1 MPDLTRVAQAA
12 NATNAADALPAVN
25 RTRRS
30 MLVGGLALL
39 SGCAT
44 GVQSPAED
52 AQGDGSAAARTLAFQ
67 DKSLSPRNG
76 GQLVTASAL
85 HMGDILLSSAPSVF
99 SLAIRAFTLAP
110 VSHAA
115 IYIGDEEIVE
125 AVSSGIRRRTAADTL
140 AENSVVVAFRHP
152 RVEAPHAQ
160 AIRAFALAQ
169 VGRPYNHV
177 GAVLHAPFSVQRRIC
192 ELPLVPEAVRDSCI
206 RGIGAVQLGAVSND
220 RFFCSQF
227 VLEAY
232 RRAGLPMTRADPR
245 LVNPADL
252 LHMREGD
259 IPSLRSEQAL
269 EYIGHLKYA
278 REPAQGNAQAGSPVL
293 SKFAARVLPVA

>member
-1 MPDLTRVAQAA
+1 MRSSPRASTPLHAAHGAHRV
-12 NATNAADALPAVN
+12 
-25 RTRRS
+25 RRS
-30 MLVGGLALL
+30 LLFGGFALL

-44 GVQSPAED
+44 RMQAPGDD
-52 AQGDGSAAARTLAFQ
+52 AQGEGGAAARTLAFQ
-67 DKSLSPRNG
+67 DNSISPRNG
-76 GQLVTASAL
+76 GLMITAGAL
-85 HMGDILLSSAPSVF
+85 QTGDILLSSARSVF
-99 SLAIRAFTLAP
+99 SLAIRAVTLAP

-115 IYIGDEEIVE
+115 IYIGEEEIVE
-125 AVSSGIRRRTAADTL
+125 AVGSGIRRLSAADVL
-140 AENSVVVAFRHP
+140 AENAVVVAFRHP
-152 RVEAPHAQ
+152 RVEAQHAQ

-177 GAVLHAPFSVQRRIC
+177 GAVLHAPFSIQRRIC
-192 ELPLVPEAVRDSCI
+192 ELPLVPEAVRDGCI
-206 RGIGAVQLGAVSND
+206 RGIGAIQLGAASND

-232 RRAGLPMTRADPR
+232 RRAGLPMTKADPR

-259 IPSLRSEQAL
+259 IPSIRSEQAL

-278 REPAQGNAQAGSPVL
+278 RELTHRGERAG
-293 SKFAARVLPVA
+293 

>member
-1 MPDLTRVAQAA
+1 VNTANGATETSAPHRV
-12 NATNAADALPAVN
+12 
-25 RTRRS
+25 RRS
-30 MLVGGLALL
+30 LIAGGLALL
-39 SGCAT
+39 AGCAT
-44 GVQSPAED
+44 RFEAPGEALD
-52 AQGDGSAAARTLAFQ
+52 DGGSAAARTLTFQ
-67 DKSLSPRNG
+67 DKSISPRNG
-76 GQLVTASAL
+76 GLMVTASAL
-85 HMGDILLSSAPSVF
+85 HTGDILLSSAPSVF
-99 SLAIRAFTLAP
+99 SLAIRAVTLAP

-115 IYIGDEEIVE
+115 IYIGSEEVVE
-125 AVSSGIRRRTAADTL
+125 AVGSGIRRRTAEETL

-152 RVEAPHAQ
+152 RIEMPHAE

-177 GAVLHAPFSVQRRIC
+177 GAVLQAPFSLQRRIC
-192 ELPLVPEAVRDSCI
+192 ELPLVPEAVRDGCI
-206 RGIGAVQLGAVSND
+206 RGIGAIQLGAASND

-259 IPSLRSEQAL
+259 VPSIRSEQAL
-269 EYIGHLKYA
+269 EYIGHLKY
-278 REPAQGNAQAGSPVL
+278 RYEV
-293 SKFAARVLPVA
+293 